1 MTQLIKT
8 SLLLLIAVTMMNCKP
23 NTGNNVYFG
32 SELNDDFALN
42 EISIDSAQSLL
53 KSGKYSSREM
63 VQLYLD
69 RFAAIDQGG
78 PALNSILEINPEAMQ
93 VADSLD
99 RERAD
104 GLIRGPLHGI
114 PILIKDNINTVGPM
128 KTTAGSLALEGNVAE
143 SDAFVIAQLRKAGA
157 IILGKTNLS
166 EWANFRSTNS
176 SSGWSSRGGQTRN
189 AYRLNRT
196 PCGSSS
202 GSGVAVSANLC
213 MAAIGTET
221 DGSIMCPSGI
231 NGIVGIKPTVGLISR
246 HGIIPISKTQDT
258 AGPMART
265 VSDAAL
271 LLGAMTGVDSL
282 DAVTLES
289 KGRAYTDYSQF
300 LNAKG
305 LEGKRIGIDKT
316 SLTIRGSVDT
326 VFAQALNTLREQ
338 GAIIVELDFLKD
350 IYALGDAEY
359 EVLLYEFKDGLNHY
373 LSTANAKVKSLEEL
387 IRFNKDKK
395 EMMMPYFQQEILELA
410 QTKGGLEEAA
420 YLEALKKSTSARSY
434 IDQLIT
440 TNQLDAFCGP
450 TNAPAWTIDLVN
462 GDHFVWGFSSAA
474 AITGFPAITVPG
486 GMAFELPVGITFFS
500 NAYTEPTLISMAY
513 AFEQATKHRVA
524 PQFLTDL

>member
-1 MTQLIKT
+1 MKQLIKT
-8 SLLLLIAVTMMNCKP
+8 SFLLLIAMTLTNCKP
-23 NTGNNVYFG
+23 NTGNSLYSG
-32 SELNDDFALN
+32 SGINDDFALN
-42 EISIDSAQSLL
+42 EVNIDSAQTLL
-53 KSGKYSSREM
+53 ENGEYSSREL

-78 PALNSILEINPEAMQ
+78 PSLNSIIEINAEAMQ

-114 PILIKDNINTVGPM
+114 PILIKDNINTLGPM
-128 KTTAGSLALEGNVAE
+128 MTTAGSLALEGNIAE

-166 EWANFRSTNS
+166 EWANFRSNNS

-189 AYRLNRT
+189 AYQLNRT

-231 NGIVGIKPTVGLISR
+231 NGIVGIKPTVGLVSR
-246 HGIIPISKTQDT
+246 QGIIPISKTQDT

-265 VSDAAL
+265 VSDAAV
-271 LLGAMTGVDSL
+271 LLGAMTGIDSL

-300 LNAKG
+300 LNIKG
-305 LEGKRIGIDKT
+305 LEGKRIGIDKST
-316 SLTIRGSVDT
+316 LKIQGSVDT
-326 VFAQALNTLREQ
+326 VFTQALNTLRQQ

-350 IYALGDAEY
+350 IYPLGDAEY

-373 LSTANAKVKSLEEL
+373 LSSAKGKVKSLEEL
-387 IRFNKDKK
+387 IQFNKANKNQT
-395 EMMMPYFQQEILELA
+395 MPYFQQEILELA
-410 QTKGGLEEAA
+410 QSKGDLKEAA
-420 YLEALKKSTSARSY
+420 YLDALKKTTSARDY
-434 IDQLIT
+434 INKVMAE
-440 TNQLDAFCGP
+440 NQLDAFCGP
-450 TNAPAWTIDLVN
+450 TNAPSWTIDLVN
-462 GDHFVWGFSSAA
+462 GDHFIWGFSTAA
-474 AITGFPAITVPG
+474 AITGFPSITVPA
-486 GMAFELPVGITFFS
+486 GMSYDLPVGLTFFS
-500 NAYTEPTLISMAY
+500 NAYTEPALIGIAY
-513 AFEQATKHRVA
+513 AYEQATNHRVA
-524 PQFLTDL
+524 PQFLSGL